1 MLFAVIWV
9 DAYHIT
15 TVRTGL
21 DYAAASALAKTLRA
35 KYTSEKFLVRQVL
48 PVSNNKK

>member
-21 DYAAASALAKTLRA
+21 EYTAACALAKTLRA
-35 KYTSEKFLVRQVL
+35 KYTSEKFLVRRML
-48 PVSNNKK
+48 PANNNKK